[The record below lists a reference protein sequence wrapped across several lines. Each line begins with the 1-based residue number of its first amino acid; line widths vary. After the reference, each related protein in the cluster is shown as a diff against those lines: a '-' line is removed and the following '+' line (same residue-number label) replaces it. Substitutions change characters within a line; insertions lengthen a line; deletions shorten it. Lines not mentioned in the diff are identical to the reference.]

1 MYVVGF
7 IGNDSTLGRTFSCNS
22 EMEAKKAYTILTEE
36 NKEKEWFFDF
46 KYLNEYGVQNSPTGS
61 YFMGQLESP

>member
-7 IGNDSTLGRTFSCNS
+7 VGDDATLGRTFLCAD
-22 EMEAKKAYTILTEE
+22 ETEAKKAYTILVDE
-36 NKEKEWFFDF
+36 NKEKEWFWDF
-46 KYLNEYGVQNSPTGS
+46 KRLNEYSVQGTFNGL

>member
-7 IGNDSTLGRTFSCNS
+7 IGNDSTLGRTFVCRDDI
-22 EMEAKKAYTILTEE
+22 EAKQAYTILVDE

-46 KYLNEYGVQNSPTGS
+46 KYLNEYGVQNSATGS